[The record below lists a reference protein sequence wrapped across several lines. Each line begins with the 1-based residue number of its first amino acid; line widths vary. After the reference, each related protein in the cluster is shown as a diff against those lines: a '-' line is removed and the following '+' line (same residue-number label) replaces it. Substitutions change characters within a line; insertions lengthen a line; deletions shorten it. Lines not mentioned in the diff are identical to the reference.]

1 MQSRLLILQPMR
13 NLTYDS
19 EQLVA
24 AAVWEEVAHGVPFR
38 GRSYRLGARLICLGK
53 K

>member
-1 MQSRLLILQPMR
+1 MR